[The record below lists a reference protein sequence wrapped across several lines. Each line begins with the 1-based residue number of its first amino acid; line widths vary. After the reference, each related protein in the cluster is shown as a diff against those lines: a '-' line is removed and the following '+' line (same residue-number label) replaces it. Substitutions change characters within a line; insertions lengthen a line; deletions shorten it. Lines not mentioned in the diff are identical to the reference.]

1 MKTAHH
7 SERRFVPRR
16 PHGRLLASL
25 TALLLVAAAWG
36 CFGGNRTTTLPFQY
50 SLEYASPRFDDLPP
64 LDAALSLERF
74 SSAQGINKTAMIYR
88 SEPYRY
94 DAYYGHYWRSRP
106 RDLATDFLLRDLKY
120 ARLFKAV
127 FSYQDRQ
134 ETRFVLQGAVTE
146 CGPLRAAGRPTGRSF
161 PESHASGYSAEGNHR
176 TGRLREALRSR
187 ARDGRAFAAGVR
199 PGDQRGHGNPLP
211 TDAARR
217 PPRRTGAPRRDF
229 RPLFPLN
236 RTTKP
241 MRLRVAKRSQRPCL
255 SNDHGTVCFRRLT
268 AENRQPGSGSSSWRR
283 AVLAAVDRDSVYRNA
298 TERRET

>member
-146 CGPLRAAGRPTGRSF
+146 CAAHYEPQGDQRAVLSLSLTLLDTQRKVITEQVVFVKRYDLAPAMDERS
-161 PESHASGYSAEGNHR
+161 P
-176 TGRLREALRSR
+176 
-187 ARDGRAFAAGVR
+187 RAFA
-199 PGDQRGHGNPLP
+199 RGIS
-211 TDAARR
+211 AAME
-217 PPRRTGAPRRDF
+217 T
-229 RPLFPLN
+229 
-236 RTTKP
+236 
-241 MRLRVAKRSQRPCL
+241 L
-255 SNDHGTVCFRRLT
+255 SPQMLSDVH
-268 AENRQPGSGSSSWRR
+268 R
-283 AVLAAVDRDSVYRNA
+283 AVRERLAATSA
-298 TERRET
+298 PSSP